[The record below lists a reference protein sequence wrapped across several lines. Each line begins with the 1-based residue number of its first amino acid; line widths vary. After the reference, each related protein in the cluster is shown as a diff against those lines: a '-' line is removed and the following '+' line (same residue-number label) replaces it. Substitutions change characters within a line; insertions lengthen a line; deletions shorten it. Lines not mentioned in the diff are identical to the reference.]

1 MVCQFMQGVSR
12 FIGSFKVCKV
22 CQGMKGCQDAQGLSR
37 YVGFVKVCRVCQRMQ
52 GLSTYELQVL

>member
-1 MVCQFMQGVSR
+1 MQGVSR
-12 FIGSFKVCKV
+12 FVGSFKVCEV